1 MSVHVA
7 VSKSTMEDSRDAESN
22 ICISPC
28 NDHYFDVSYT
38 SRFERYVHVAVS
50 KSENS
55 HVRLSYCFEIHNEG
69 LQYR

>member
-7 VSKSTMEDSRDAESN
+7 VSKSTMEDSRDTESN

-38 SRFERYVHVAVS
+38 SRFERYVV
-50 KSENS
+50 
-55 HVRLSYCFEIHNEG
+55 L
-69 LQYR
+69 LQF